1 MEFIDYLKYLAKNG
15 ASDLFLTTGAPPS
28 AKVHGVLSPID
39 SEQLVVDRVK
49 EIANTIMTDEQRIM
63 FEDEMEMN
71 LAISESGV
79 GRFRVNIFKQRNQY
93 SMVIRAIKPIVPNY
107 KELELPEILAQLVMK
122 QRGLVLFVGGTDSG
136 KSTSLA
142 SLIDYRN
149 EHSADHIIT
158 IENPV
163 EFIHKHKKS
172 LVNQREVGMDTI
184 SYEKALE
191 NALRQSPDVILIDE
205 VTNDH
210 HMDFAITIAE
220 SGHLC
225 LTTLHAN
232 NAVQALDR
240 IVNFYPESR
249 QKQVSHDL
257 ATNILA
263 IVAQRLVHTRDDSR
277 CAAIEVMINT
287 PRICELIRKADF
299 TAIQDVMERSEGQG
313 GMQTFNGALH
323 DLYKKNRI
331 SLEEAMKQADGNSN
345 LRMRISLE

>member
-1 MEFIDYLKYLAKNG
+1 MKATENRRISDNPSTIRDNVMEFIDYLKYLAKNG

-28 AKVHGVLSPID
+28 AKIHGSLSPID
-39 SEQLVVDRVK
+39 SKPLGLDRVK
-49 EIANTIMTDEQRIM
+49 EIAYTIMTDEQKIT
-63 FEDEMEMN
+63 FENELEMN

-107 KELELPEILAQLVMK
+107 KELDLPEILAQLVMK
-122 QRGLVLFVGGTDSG
+122 ERGLVLFVGGTDSG
-136 KSTSLA
+136 KSSSLA
-142 SLIDYRN
+142 SLIDFRN
-149 EHSADHIIT
+149 ENSADHIIT

-172 LVNQREVGMDTI
+172 LVNQREVGMDTH
-184 SYEKALE
+184 SYEKALD

-205 VTNDH
+205 VTNDK
-210 HMDFAITIAE
+210 HMDYAITIAE

-240 IVNFYPESR
+240 IINFYPETR
-249 QKQVSHDL
+249 QKQVCHDL
-257 ATNILA
+257 ATNIRA
-263 IVAQRLVHTRDDSR
+263 IVAQRLVHTKDGQR

-287 PRICELIRKADF
+287 PRICELVRHGKFSD
-299 TAIQDVMERSEGQG
+299 IQWCPS
-313 GMQTFNGALH
+313 
-323 DLYKKNRI
+323 
-331 SLEEAMKQADGNSN
+331 
-345 LRMRISLE
+345 